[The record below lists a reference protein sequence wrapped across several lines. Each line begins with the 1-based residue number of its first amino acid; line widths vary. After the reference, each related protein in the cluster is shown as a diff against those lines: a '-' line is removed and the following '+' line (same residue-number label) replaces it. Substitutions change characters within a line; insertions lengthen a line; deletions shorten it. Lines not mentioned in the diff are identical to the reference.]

1 MDAKKLIGAIKSAG
15 YEARCYSGRG
25 MFGKECVGV
34 EIPQD
39 ESALALAAKL
49 VLAVFDE
56 DGDEEAYNFTSDLAD
71 LRVSEDAMGL
81 DAIVYFPRITWPE
94 ELDSEDED
102 EDEHDCEG
110 PECCTPA
117 LVR

>member
-1 MDAKKLIGAIKSAG
+1 MNARKLIGAIESAG
-15 YEARCYSGRG
+15 YEARSYSGRG

-39 ESALALAAKL
+39 ESAFALAAKL
-49 VLAVFDE
+49 VLTVFDE
-56 DGDEEAYNFTSDLAD
+56 DGDEEAYNLTSDLAD

-81 DAIVYFPRITWPE
+81 DAIVYFPRVAWPE
-94 ELDSEDED
+94 ELDC

-117 LVR
+117 LIG